1 MGKHRSHHKL
11 YVTRL
16 GPRKNTY
23 MLRFLSGS
31 NMSHVRTS
39 LATCPV
45 TSLTLW
51 VASLYLDVDALRVPK
66 EGLPHTAR
74 DRSSKHV

>member
-11 YVTRL
+11 NVTRL
-16 GPRKNTY
+16 GPRKNNY

-39 LATCPV
+39 LAACPV

-51 VASLYLDVDALRVPK
+51 VASLYLDVDTCRVPK
-66 EGLPHTAR
+66 EGLPPTTR
-74 DRSSKHV
+74 GRSKKHV